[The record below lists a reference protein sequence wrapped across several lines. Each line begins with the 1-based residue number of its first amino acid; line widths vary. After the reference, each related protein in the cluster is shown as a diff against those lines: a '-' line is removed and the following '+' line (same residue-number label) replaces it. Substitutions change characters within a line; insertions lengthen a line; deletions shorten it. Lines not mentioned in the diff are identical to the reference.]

1 MNERMKNKMCR
12 HPNFDPLIMGFIIA
26 NTVVMSLSSFGMEDD
41 FRFSLEVLNFLF
53 AMVFNFECVVKLIGL
68 KEKCFYDKIGSRRVF
83 NNWNIFDFLV
93 RSFDG
98 HSLKNQSSVHRPLHA
113 WSCMHFGWI
122 TPIDLRCFFFV

>member
-1 MNERMKNKMCR
+1 MKNKMCR

-26 NTVVMSLSSFGMEDD
+26 NTVVMSLNYFGMEDD

-68 KEKCFYDKIGSRRVF
+68 KEKYFYDKIGSRRVF

-98 HSLKNQSSVHRPLHA
+98 HSMKNESKQRVYLFMDGYACISD
-113 WSCMHFGWI
+113 G
-122 TPIDLRCFFFV
+122 LRRLICAASFLFDS